1 MSTKFKTKRT
11 LAFLGLA
18 TLILTGCANS
28 EIQSMQPLTM
38 EEVAGNRL
46 AQMTQEEKD
55 GLIFQYVSDRITVN
69 KDNLINIDS
78 GDTRKIDS
86 LLENVNKNLRGA
98 DNKALKEEFANYMLT
113 EFARTPYEWKQSTV
127 DYVGFDASTRFYFV
141 DVTYTT
147 TDEYKRV
154 IPTSSIAN
162 GSPSEE
168 AQKQTRYSDY
178 IYYLTMKRT
187 NPEKAP
193 EALTSFQS
201 KWGTAHEIQQEQQGV
216 SLLNRTKQESQT
228 TGGLGKL
235 TYTGLI
241 KESTFNTGAKMT
253 FRYVFKYQYN
263 LGEETDLHVESL
275 YLKDF
280 ELNGSESIITN
291 LDKDNVNGVEVLK
304 PFVDKLINSYNKAV
318 EESNDI
324 GLYSLYTQYGEID
337 KYYSDLSKYTYN
349 ASGSYTYK
357 ILQRRGTNLL
367 VEVDRVN
374 QIRAKGSNM
383 SLPTYAEKLIFN
395 LVLNNDDT
403 IKINS
408 VNLIKSE
415 LIGEPLSVIK
425 NVSGVSEIINYSDQS
440 FTKENEQKVIDT
452 IKLFSEVG
460 LYADITSENFVK
472 VIDVGIS
479 DTNLKRITDTIT
491 SIADAKRKVTYIVSW
506 GTKTNVYASLT
517 IREVFEGGAENYD
530 TEAVIDL
537 VNRNGNWKIVN
548 YNRTLNVKTSSS
560 SSVDAKN
567 ALVEHTR

>member
-1 MSTKFKTKRT
+1 MSKKKT
-11 LAFLGLA
+11 LAFLGLTA
-18 TLILTGCANS
+18 MLLSACSDSDIK
-28 EIQSMQPLTM
+28 SMQPLTM

-46 AQMTQEEKD
+46 TQMTQEEKD
-55 GLIFQYVSDRITVN
+55 GLIFQYVSDRITVD
-69 KDNLINIDS
+69 KENLISIDP
-78 GDTRKIDS
+78 GDSRKIDS
-86 LLENVNKNLRGA
+86 LLGDINKNLRGA

-168 AQKQTRYSDY
+168 AQKQSRYSDY
-178 IYYLTMKRT
+178 IYHLTMKQN
-187 NPEKAP
+187 NPEKAG
-193 EALTSFQS
+193 EALADFQ
-201 KWGTAHEIQQEQQGV
+201 KRWGKVLDIQQEQQGV
-216 SLLNRTKQESQT
+216 SLLERTKLESQT

-280 ELNGSESIITN
+280 ELNGSEALVTS

-324 GLYSLYTQYGEID
+324 GLYSLYTKYGEID
-337 KYYSDLSKYTYN
+337 KYFGDLNKYTYN

-357 ILQRRGTNLL
+357 VLQRRGTNLL

-383 SLPTYAEKLIFN
+383 SLPTYAEKLVFN
-395 LVLNNDDT
+395 LVLNNDDS

-440 FTKENEQKVIDT
+440 FTKENEQKVLET
-452 IKLFSEVG
+452 IKSFSEVV
-460 LYADITSENFVK
+460 LNADVSRPEFSQLVDI
-472 VIDVGIS
+472 GIS
-479 DTNLKRITDTIT
+479 DASLKRITDNVTAI
-491 SIADAKRKVTYIVSW
+491 SDARRKVTYVVSW
-506 GTKTNVYASLT
+506 GTKTNVFASLT
-517 IREVFEGGAENYD
+517 IREVFEGGNENYD

-537 VNRNGNWKIVN
+537 VNRGGDWKVVN

-560 SSVDAKN
+560 KVDAKN

>member
-1 MSTKFKTKRT
+1 MYKKKTVALLT
-11 LAFLGLA
+11 LTAFFLSA
-18 TLILTGCANS
+18 CS
-28 EIQSMQPLTM
+28 DSDIQSMQPLTM

-55 GLIFQYVSDRITVN
+55 GLIYQYVSDRITVD
-69 KDNLINIDS
+69 KENLIAIDP
-78 GDTRKIDS
+78 GDSRKIDT
-86 LLENVNKNLRGA
+86 LLENVNKNIRGA
-98 DNKALKEEFANYMLT
+98 DNKALKEEFSNYMLT

-162 GSPSEE
+162 GSSTEE
-168 AQKQTRYSDY
+168 AQKQARYSDY
-178 IYYLTMKRT
+178 IYYLTMKQNT
-187 NPEKAP
+187 PEKAP
-193 EALTSFQS
+193 QALTDFQNR
-201 KWGTAHEIQQEQQGV
+201 WGTYLEIQQEQQGV
-216 SLLNRTKQESQT
+216 SLLQRTKLESQT

-241 KESTFNTGAKMT
+241 KESEFNTGAKMT

-280 ELNGSESIITN
+280 ELNGSEALVTK

-324 GLYSLYTQYGEID
+324 GLYSLYTRYGEID
-337 KYYSDLSKYTYN
+337 KYFNDLNEYTYN
-349 ASGSYTYK
+349 SSGSYTYK
-357 ILQRRGTNLL
+357 VLQRRGTNLL

-395 LVLNNDDT
+395 LVLNNDDS

-408 VNLIKSE
+408 VNLLKSE
-415 LIGEPLSVIK
+415 LIGEPLSVVK

-440 FTKENEQKVIDT
+440 FTAENEKKVLDT
-452 IKLFSEVG
+452 VKTFSEIV
-460 LYADITSENFVK
+460 LHADVANEKFSQTVDI
-472 VIDVGIS
+472 GIS
-479 DTNLKRITDTIT
+479 DVALKRITDNVTAIT
-491 SIADAKRKVTYIVSW
+491 DAKRKVTYIVSW

-517 IREVFEGGAENYD
+517 IREVFEGGSENYD
-530 TEAVIDL
+530 TESVIDL
-537 VNRNGNWKIVN
+537 VNRSGEWRVVN
-548 YNRTLNVKTSSS
+548 YNRVLNVKTSTSN
-560 SSVDAKN
+560 VDAKK